1 MKKNYSLIL
10 RKIIFAFNSISVIG
24 IAIFIL
30 YTTRKICDA
39 YVASDFLE
47 KVNAIPANPSALVG
61 EILVLVAIM
70 GISFICREK
79 FVRENTGVYY
89 LTLLIDFCASFFIV
103 YRLDFNYNG
112 ILLWVFANLIAHI
125 KDMGGKYVLAVISL
139 LSYIGTNHGIISVS
153 TKIFSVNDYIKVY
166 DIGIQKVLYWL
177 YNLLTSLNIILFF
190 VFCVFI
196 IIEQSGT
203 IDEVKK
209 LYFKLSQTNE
219 ELQQANEK
227 LQEYAV
233 MKEKMGETK
242 ERNRLAREIHD
253 TLGHT
258 LTGISAGV
266 DACIA
271 MIDTSPEVTKGQLEL
286 ISKVTRDV
294 FMVLSDD
301 FYKYVSLN
309 VIFDL
314 DNQIANDRNFKKEYF
329 FDTVLDIGKYHESQY
344 ALPYEVVPTLMFVNK
359 TLLEQEGI
367 EVPNE
372 NWTWS
377 TMEQIV
383 DQITKDKNGDGVIDQ
398 FGTYNYTWKEA
409 VYSNGAELFD
419 KDGKKAFFSGTK
431 VNEAVKFVK
440 KLNEMNGGR
449 EVTQNDFDSGNVAF
463 MPLAFSEYRTYKTYP
478 YKIKKYTSFQWD
490 CTSMPAGPGGH
501 NTSEVDAL
509 LMTIGN
515 KSKHKELAWEF
526 LKMLTSDSSIQREIF
541 EYSQGA
547 SVLKYVT
554 GSRYAESMIRK
565 DMDVDERGIDN
576 RLLSDAIENGR
587 INPKFS
593 KYPEAMALA
602 ENEIDDIYKNEK
614 NIDSSLKVFQ
624 RSITKFLNQ

>member
-1 MKKNYSLIL
+1 
-10 RKIIFAFNSISVIG
+10 
-24 IAIFIL
+24 
-30 YTTRKICDA
+30 
-39 YVASDFLE
+39 
-47 KVNAIPANPSALVG
+47 
-61 EILVLVAIM
+61 
-70 GISFICREK
+70 
-79 FVRENTGVYY
+79 
-89 LTLLIDFCASFFIV
+89 
-103 YRLDFNYNG
+103 
-112 ILLWVFANLIAHI
+112 
-125 KDMGGKYVLAVISL
+125 
-139 LSYIGTNHGIISVS
+139 
-153 TKIFSVNDYIKVY
+153 
-166 DIGIQKVLYWL
+166 
-177 YNLLTSLNIILFF
+177 
-190 VFCVFI
+190 
-196 IIEQSGT
+196 
-203 IDEVKK
+203 
-209 LYFKLSQTNE
+209 
-219 ELQQANEK
+219 
-227 LQEYAV
+227 
-233 MKEKMGETK
+233 
-242 ERNRLAREIHD
+242 
-253 TLGHT
+253 
-258 LTGISAGV
+258 
-266 DACIA
+266 
-271 MIDTSPEVTKGQLEL
+271 
-286 ISKVTRDV
+286 
-294 FMVLSDD
+294 MVLSDD

-309 VIFDL
+309 VISDL

-478 YKIKKYTSFQWD
+478 YKIKKYTSFQWE
-490 CTSMPAGPGGH
+490 CTSMPAGPEGH

-526 LKMLTSDSSIQREIF
+526 LKMLTLDSSIQREIF

-565 DMDVDERGIDN
+565 DMDVDERVIDN

>member
-1 MKKNYSLIL
+1 M
-10 RKIIFAFNSISVIG
+10 A
-24 IAIFIL
+24 
-30 YTTRKICDA
+30 DA
-39 YVASDFLE
+39 GDLLFPGGVPLDQAVPGHL
-47 KVNAIPANPSALVG
+47 PAEG
-61 EILVLVAIM
+61 
-70 GISFICREK
+70 
-79 FVRENTGVYY
+79 
-89 LTLLIDFCASFFIV
+89 
-103 YRLDFNYNG
+103 
-112 ILLWVFANLIAHI
+112 
-125 KDMGGKYVLAVISL
+125 LAEP
-139 LSYIGTNHGIISVS
+139 G
-153 TKIFSVNDYIKVY
+153 
-166 DIGIQKVLYWL
+166 
-177 YNLLTSLNIILFF
+177 
-190 VFCVFI
+190 
-196 IIEQSGT
+196 
-203 IDEVKK
+203 
-209 LYFKLSQTNE
+209 
-219 ELQQANEK
+219 
-227 LQEYAV
+227 
-233 MKEKMGETK
+233 
-242 ERNRLAREIHD
+242 
-253 TLGHT
+253 
-258 LTGISAGV
+258 
-266 DACIA
+266 
-271 MIDTSPEVTKGQLEL
+271 
-286 ISKVTRDV
+286 
-294 FMVLSDD
+294 
-301 FYKYVSLN
+301 
-309 VIFDL
+309 
-314 DNQIANDRNFKKEYF
+314 
-329 FDTVLDIGKYHESQY
+329 IGKVGANKVDGRAPAAQINGQAGLMLAGARQGHPVLGV
-344 ALPYEVVPTLMFVNK
+344 LPGLGGGK

-565 DMDVDERGIDN
+565 DMDVDEKGIDN

>member
-1 MKKNYSLIL
+1 MKKKSIYGLVVCFLSIILIILAWNYRQKNKPIVLEFGMFAESNWDVKNANAYVIIDDAIKKFEKEHPGVKVHYETGIRKEDYSEWLD
-10 RKIIFAFNSISVIG
+10 RKI
-24 IAIFIL
+24 
-30 YTTRKICDA
+30 
-39 YVASDFLE
+39 LE
-47 KVNAIPANPSALVG
+47 
-61 EILVLVAIM
+61 
-70 GISFICREK
+70 
-79 FVRENTGVYY
+79 
-89 LTLLIDFCASFFIV
+89 
-103 YRLDFNYNG
+103 
-112 ILLWVFANLIAHI
+112 
-125 KDMGGKYVLAVISL
+125 
-139 LSYIGTNHGIISVS
+139 
-153 TKIFSVNDYIKVY
+153 
-166 DIGIQKVLYWL
+166 
-177 YNLLTSLNIILFF
+177 
-190 VFCVFI
+190 
-196 IIEQSGT
+196 
-203 IDEVKK
+203 
-209 LYFKLSQTNE
+209 
-219 ELQQANEK
+219 
-227 LQEYAV
+227 
-233 MKEKMGETK
+233 GET
-242 ERNRLAREIHD
+242 
-253 TLGHT
+253 
-258 LTGISAGV
+258 
-266 DACIA
+266 
-271 MIDTSPEVTKGQLEL
+271 P
-286 ISKVTRDV
+286 DV

-309 VIFDL
+309 VISDL

-565 DMDVDERGIDN
+565 DMDVDERVIDN
-576 RLLSDAIENGR
+576 RLLIDAIENGR

-614 NIDSSLKVFQ
+614 NIDISLKVFQ

>member
-1 MKKNYSLIL
+1 MKKKSIYGLVVCFLSIILIILAWNYRQKNKPIVLEFGMFAESNWDVKNANAYVIIDDAIKKFEKEHPGVKVHYETGIRKEDYSEWLD
-10 RKIIFAFNSISVIG
+10 RKI
-24 IAIFIL
+24 
-30 YTTRKICDA
+30 
-39 YVASDFLE
+39 LE
-47 KVNAIPANPSALVG
+47 
-61 EILVLVAIM
+61 
-70 GISFICREK
+70 
-79 FVRENTGVYY
+79 
-89 LTLLIDFCASFFIV
+89 
-103 YRLDFNYNG
+103 
-112 ILLWVFANLIAHI
+112 
-125 KDMGGKYVLAVISL
+125 
-139 LSYIGTNHGIISVS
+139 
-153 TKIFSVNDYIKVY
+153 
-166 DIGIQKVLYWL
+166 
-177 YNLLTSLNIILFF
+177 
-190 VFCVFI
+190 
-196 IIEQSGT
+196 
-203 IDEVKK
+203 
-209 LYFKLSQTNE
+209 
-219 ELQQANEK
+219 
-227 LQEYAV
+227 
-233 MKEKMGETK
+233 GET
-242 ERNRLAREIHD
+242 
-253 TLGHT
+253 
-258 LTGISAGV
+258 
-266 DACIA
+266 
-271 MIDTSPEVTKGQLEL
+271 P
-286 ISKVTRDV
+286 DV

-309 VIFDL
+309 VISDL

-372 NWTWS
+372 NW
-377 TMEQIV
+377 
-383 DQITKDKNGDGVIDQ
+383 
-398 FGTYNYTWKEA
+398 TWKEA

-565 DMDVDERGIDN
+565 DMDVDERVIDN

-593 KYPEAMALA
+593 KYSEAMALA

>member
-1 MKKNYSLIL
+1 
-10 RKIIFAFNSISVIG
+10 
-24 IAIFIL
+24 
-30 YTTRKICDA
+30 
-39 YVASDFLE
+39 
-47 KVNAIPANPSALVG
+47 
-61 EILVLVAIM
+61 
-70 GISFICREK
+70 
-79 FVRENTGVYY
+79 
-89 LTLLIDFCASFFIV
+89 
-103 YRLDFNYNG
+103 
-112 ILLWVFANLIAHI
+112 
-125 KDMGGKYVLAVISL
+125 
-139 LSYIGTNHGIISVS
+139 
-153 TKIFSVNDYIKVY
+153 
-166 DIGIQKVLYWL
+166 
-177 YNLLTSLNIILFF
+177 
-190 VFCVFI
+190 
-196 IIEQSGT
+196 
-203 IDEVKK
+203 
-209 LYFKLSQTNE
+209 
-219 ELQQANEK
+219 
-227 LQEYAV
+227 
-233 MKEKMGETK
+233 
-242 ERNRLAREIHD
+242 
-253 TLGHT
+253 
-258 LTGISAGV
+258 
-266 DACIA
+266 
-271 MIDTSPEVTKGQLEL
+271 
-286 ISKVTRDV
+286 
-294 FMVLSDD
+294 
-301 FYKYVSLN
+301 
-309 VIFDL
+309 
-314 DNQIANDRNFKKEYF
+314 
-329 FDTVLDIGKYHESQY
+329 
-344 ALPYEVVPTLMFVNK
+344 MFVNK

-367 EVPNE
+367 EVPNK